1 MNSLYQTDVIYVNGV
16 KMTQKEFKAMI
27 AAKKKAAAPKRKKK
41 APKTEIQEMPS
52 WIKTMIRNAGPI
64 KSLAAYYDNAYKQWG
79 NIAKTILQLPEIR
92 SSFTVFRAN
101 AREMETLL
109 NEITTLGKHNEKSIY
124 AYIERLSW
132 KLDDIKTN
140 MDKLYGDVRNSGVIQ
155 QFSDKECI
163 NGVGKRLGLSI
174 LMDRTYVSINKLSKI
189 IKELEQLVS
198 QGNDIMKYNIY
209 SKF

>member
-1 MNSLYQTDVIYVNGV
+1 
-16 KMTQKEFKAMI
+16 
-27 AAKKKAAAPKRKKK
+27 
-41 APKTEIQEMPS
+41 
-52 WIKTMIRNAGPI
+52 
-64 KSLAAYYDNAYKQWG
+64 
-79 NIAKTILQLPEIR
+79 
-92 SSFTVFRAN
+92 
-101 AREMETLL
+101 METLL

-189 IKELEQLVS
+189 IKELEQMVS